1 MRILICDDDRLFS
14 AQLEKCITDYFHRN
28 GLKAPEIAIFERGE
42 ELLGDTGERDIVFL
56 DVEMPG
62 LSGIYIGNE
71 LKKKNEAVIIFV
83 ISSFSEY
90 LDEAMRFHVFRY
102 LSKPLERQRLFRN
115 LRDALQVYHSTAAK
129 LLIETRQGCYTV
141 LASDIISIESLG
153 RKITV
158 HTIQGDY
165 ESLQTIKYWLGI
177 LNMNCFFQPHRSL
190 IINMKYVSGFDHS
203 VIQLCENRIKA
214 YLTRRK
220 YTEFKQAYLLY
231 LESAR

>member
-1 MRILICDDDRLFS
+1 MRILICDDDRMFS

-28 GLKAPEIAIFERGE
+28 ELKAPEIAIFDSGE

-71 LKKKNEAVIIFV
+71 LKKKNVAVIIFV

-115 LRDALQVYHSTAAK
+115 LRDALQVYHSAAAK
-129 LLIETRQGCYTV
+129 LLIETRQGCYT
-141 LASDIISIESLG
+141 
-153 RKITV
+153 
-158 HTIQGDY
+158 
-165 ESLQTIKYWLGI
+165 SLQTIKYWLGI
-177 LNMNCFFQPHRSL
+177 LNMNCFFQPHRSF